1 MKAGGRSA
9 QPHSRSSS
17 EAIIGPPRY
26 SVSSELPPSS
36 NNGSI
41 SSPEA
46 DGTDPAQPPQE
57 TPDIAQSDNNTAS
70 DNASVSISD
79 VIMVDSNIETSA
91 AESES
96 ETGGSLDDALDQDP
110 PPLFD
115 MDDPAFPES
124 ESNTG
129 SGNSTDSEGEGLH
142 WAEVIASINI
152 SDISDISDQDSELD
166 DFEEVGQMKKGLVEE
181 LLSFLLH
188 DIRM

>member
-1 MKAGGRSA
+1 
-9 QPHSRSSS
+9 
-17 EAIIGPPRY
+17 
-26 SVSSELPPSS
+26 
-36 NNGSI
+36 
-41 SSPEA
+41 
-46 DGTDPAQPPQE
+46 
-57 TPDIAQSDNNTAS
+57 
-70 DNASVSISD
+70 
-79 VIMVDSNIETSA
+79 MVDSNIETSA

-166 DFEEVGQMKKGLVEE
+166 DFEEVGQMKKGLVDEE
-181 LLSFLLH
+181 IGVASDCDSDCSDQNGKQCAGSPGEDSESDFS
-188 DIRM
+188 